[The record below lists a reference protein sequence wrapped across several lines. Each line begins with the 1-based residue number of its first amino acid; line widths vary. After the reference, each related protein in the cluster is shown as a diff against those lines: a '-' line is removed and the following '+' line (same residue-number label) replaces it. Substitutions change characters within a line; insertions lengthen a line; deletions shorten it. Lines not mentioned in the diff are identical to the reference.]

1 VLEKGPESKKVKI
14 AILSKKIAPSAGTV
28 QSIYSQA
35 VSFAGKNNTAENFN
49 ASIAEQGLT
58 KRYADE
64 VQEFQ
69 KTITG
74 LESPREMIRWAFN
87 AEIHNVSGVF
97 EFGNKYVVAMV
108 ADRRESGIA
117 PLEQVSAEIE
127 LEVKK
132 LKKSDIISSEMLA
145 AMTPGGSFED
155 LARSLGLPVQEASQV
170 SFSAVSIPAAGIE
183 PNVIA
188 AASVLDENSISE
200 PISGNNGVY
209 LIRINKITDTET
221 GTADTEKSRMMM
233 MRQSQANFEA
243 YDALQKASNIEDH
256 RSKFF

>member
-1 VLEKGPESKKVKI
+1 V
-14 AILSKKIAPSAGTV
+14 A
-28 QSIYSQA
+28 
-35 VSFAGKNNTAENFN
+35 FAGKNNTVEKFN
-49 ASIAEQGLT
+49 TAIAEQGLT

-87 AEIHNVSGVF
+87 AGIHDVSGVF

-108 ADRRESGIA
+108 AGKRESGIA
-117 PLEQVSAEIE
+117 PFEQVSAEIE

-132 LKKSDIISSEMLA
+132 IKKAEIISSEMLA
-145 AMTPGGSFED
+145 AKTPGISFED
-155 LARSLGLPVQEASQV
+155 LARSLGLPVQEASQI
-170 SFSAVSIPAAGIE
+170 SFSSVSIPVAGIE

-209 LIRINKITDTET
+209 LIRINKITDAEP
-221 GTADTEKSRMMM
+221 GSAGTEKSRMMM

-243 YDALQKASNIEDH
+243 YDALQEASNIVDY

>member
-1 VLEKGPESKKVKI
+1 
-14 AILSKKIAPSAGTV
+14 
-28 QSIYSQA
+28 
-35 VSFAGKNNTAENFN
+35 
-49 ASIAEQGLT
+49 
-58 KRYADE
+58 
-64 VQEFQ
+64 
-69 KTITG
+69 
-74 LESPREMIRWAFN
+74 
-87 AEIHNVSGVF
+87 
-97 EFGNKYVVAMV
+97 MV